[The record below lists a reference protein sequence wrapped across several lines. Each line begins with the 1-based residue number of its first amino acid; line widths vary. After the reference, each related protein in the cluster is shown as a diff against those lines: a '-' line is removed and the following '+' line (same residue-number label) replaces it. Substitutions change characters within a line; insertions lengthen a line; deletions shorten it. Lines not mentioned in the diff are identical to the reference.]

1 MRPSRGSK
9 SFLCRGER
17 VTHRHYDA
25 LKVSCRTSWSAGG
38 LLWIQNLTVRQVFET
53 GWEQFLNPVHSGKDS
68 AQQMGNSGI
77 RYDFSVIH
85 IDLVFIVYG
94 AILQSCCEVIDSQ
107 PLSNRQ
113 RGTKIVRGQFWL
125 FQWEESYAQI
135 LSKILITNIIC
146 KNISE

>member
-1 MRPSRGSK
+1 
-9 SFLCRGER
+9 
-17 VTHRHYDA
+17 
-25 LKVSCRTSWSAGG
+25 
-38 LLWIQNLTVRQVFET
+38 
-53 GWEQFLNPVHSGKDS
+53 
-68 AQQMGNSGI
+68 MGNSGI